1 MASDTRVDVLLPSL
15 GISVVE
21 GTIVRWRKQPGDAV
35 VYEEPICDIATDKIE
50 SELPAPATGTL
61 VEILVE
67 EGETVD
73 VGTAI
78 AVVLTDQDRADAI
91 AARQESVLDTAYG
104 VPVAAGEPGAVSPVV
119 ARLAKDLGVDLAHVK
134 GTGAAGR
141 IRKQDVVAAAD
152 QDKVAA
158 RYEPPPPVALSHMRR
173 SIGAHMKRSLDT
185 AATVTSWIEVDFS
198 AIERT
203 RMEIGTTALPIV
215 AKATLQ
221 TLAEFPDLNA
231 WVDGERFTRHET
243 VNLGIAV
250 AIEGGLIVP
259 VIRSAELLSVLE
271 LASAIRELAGRA
283 RAGELAPDELADG
296 TFTITNPGQFG
307 TVMATPVISQPQVAI
322 LDVEAIVRRPV
333 AVDDEVVIRSICIL
347 GLSWDHRALDGAIA
361 ARFLGALRRRLE
373 SWGVG

>member
-78 AVVLTDQDRADAI
+78 AVVLTDHDRADAI

-104 VPVAAGEPGAVSPVV
+104 VPVAPGEPGSVSPVV
-119 ARLAKDLGVDLAHVK
+119 ARLAKDLGVDLAQVK
-134 GTGAAGR
+134 GTGAGGR

-152 QDKVAA
+152 RDKVAA
-158 RYEPPPPVALSHMRR
+158 RYESPPPVALSHMRR

-221 TLAEFPDLNA
+221 TLDEFPDVNA

-259 VIRSAELLSVLE
+259 VIRSAERLSVLE
-271 LASAIRELAGRA
+271 LGSAIRELAGRA

-333 AVDDEVVIRSICIL
+333 VVDDEIVIRSICIL

-373 SWGVG
+373 SWGAG

>member
-104 VPVAAGEPGAVSPVV
+104 VPVAPGEPGAVSPVV
-119 ARLAKDLGVDLAHVK
+119 ARLAKDLGVDLAQVK
-134 GTGAAGR
+134 GTGAGGR
-141 IRKQDVVAAAD
+141 IRKQDVIAAAD
-152 QDKVAA
+152 QDNVAA

-221 TLAEFPDLNA
+221 TLGEFPDLNA

-271 LASAIRELAGRA
+271 LGSAIRELAGRA

-333 AVDDEVVIRSICIL
+333 VVDDEIVIRSICIL

-373 SWGVG
+373 SWGAG

>member
-1 MASDTRVDVLLPSL
+1 MGADTRVEVLLPSL

-21 GTIVRWRKQPGDAV
+21 GTIVRWRKRPGEPV

-50 SELPAPATGTL
+50 SELPAPATGVL

-78 AVVLTDQDRADAI
+78 AVVVADEERAEAI
-91 AARQESVLDTAYG
+91 AAQQASALDAFY
-104 VPVAAGEPGAVSPVV
+104 GEPGVAGGDGALSPVV
-119 ARLAKDLGVDLAHVK
+119 ARLAKDLGVDLARVK
-134 GTGAAGR
+134 GTGAGGR
-141 IRKQDVVAAAD
+141 VRKQDVIAAAD

-158 RYEPPPPVALSHMRR
+158 RYEPPPPVALTHMRR

-198 AIERT
+198 AVELTRT
-203 RMEIGTTALPIV
+203 ELGTTALPIV

-221 TLAEFPDLNA
+221 TLAEHPDLNA
-231 WVDGERFTRHET
+231 WIDGERFTRHET

-250 AIEGGLIVP
+250 DVAGGLMVP
-259 VIRSAELLSVLE
+259 VIHAAEQLSVLE
-271 LASAIRELAGRA
+271 LANAIRDVAQRA
-283 RAGELAPDELADG
+283 RTGQLAPDELADG

-307 TVMATPVISQPQVAI
+307 TIMATPVISQPQVAI

-333 AVDDEVVIRSICIL
+333 VVEEQIAIRPICIL
-347 GLSWDHRALDGAIA
+347 GLSWDHRAIDGALA
-361 ARFLGALRRRLE
+361 ARFLGGLRTRLE
-373 SWGVG
+373 AWGSA

>member
-104 VPVAAGEPGAVSPVV
+104 VPVAPGEPGSVSPVV
-119 ARLAKDLGVDLAHVK
+119 ARLAKDLGVDLAQVK
-134 GTGAAGR
+134 GTGAGGR

-152 QDKVAA
+152 RDKVAA

-221 TLAEFPDLNA
+221 TLGEFPDVNA

-259 VIRSAELLSVLE
+259 VIRSAERLSVLE
-271 LASAIRELAGRA
+271 LGSAIRELAGRA

-333 AVDDEVVIRSICIL
+333 VVDDEIVIRSICIL

-373 SWGVG
+373 SWGAG

>member
-1 MASDTRVDVLLPSL
+1 MASDTRVEVLLPSL

-21 GTIVRWRKQPGDAV
+21 GTIVRWRKAPGDAV

-104 VPVAAGEPGAVSPVV
+104 VPVATGDPGAVSPVV
-119 ARLAKDLGVDLAHVK
+119 ARLAKDLGIELAQVK
-134 GTGAAGR
+134 GTGAGGR
-141 IRKQDVVAAAD
+141 IRKQDVIAAAD

-221 TLAEFPDLNA
+221 TLGEFPDLNA

-259 VIRSAELLSVLE
+259 VIQSAELLSVLE
-271 LASAIRELAGRA
+271 LGSAIRELAGRA

-333 AVDDEVVIRSICIL
+333 VVDDEIVIRSICIL

-373 SWGVG
+373 SWGAG

>member
-1 MASDTRVDVLLPSL
+1 MDSDSRVEVILPSL

-21 GTIVRWRKQPGDAV
+21 GTILRWRKQAGDAV

-61 VEILVE
+61 TEILVE
-67 EGETVD
+67 AGETVD

-78 AVVLTDQDRADAI
+78 AIVVADQERADAI
-91 AARQESVLDTAYG
+91 TAQQVSVLDAAYG
-104 VPVAAGEPGAVSPVV
+104 VLAPGGERTDISPVV
-119 ARLAKDLGVDLAHVK
+119 RRLARDLDVDLAGIQ
-134 GTGAAGR
+134 GTGAGGR
-141 IRKQDVVAAAD
+141 IRKQDVIAAAEAV
-152 QDKVAA
+152 KSAR
-158 RYEPPPPVALSHMRR
+158 RYEPPAPVALSHMRR
-173 SIGAHMKRSLDT
+173 SIGAHMARSLEV
-185 AATVTSWIEVDFS
+185 AATITSWAEVDFS
-198 AIERT
+198 AVEST

-231 WVDGERFTRHET
+231 WLDGERFVRHET

-259 VIRSAELLSVLE
+259 VIPSAERLSVLE
-271 LASAIRELAGRA
+271 LATQIREIAQRA
-283 RAGELAPDELADG
+283 RAGELAADEVADG

-307 TVMATPVISQPQVAI
+307 TVMATPVINQPQVAI
-322 LDVEAIVRRPV
+322 LDVEAIVRRAV
-333 AVDDEVVIRSICIL
+333 VVDDQVAIRPICIL

-361 ARFLGALRRRLE
+361 ARFLGSLRRRLE
-373 SWGVG
+373 GWGRP

>member
-1 MASDTRVDVLLPSL
+1 LPTDTRVEVLLPAL

-21 GTIVRWRKQPGDAV
+21 GTIVRWRKQPGDTV

-61 VEILVE
+61 AEILVE
-67 EGETVD
+67 EGETID
-73 VGTAI
+73 VGTVI
-78 AVVLTDQDRADAI
+78 AVVLTDQARADAI
-91 AARQESVLDTAYG
+91 AAQQATVLDAAFG
-104 VPVAAGEPGAVSPVV
+104 VRSPAGDSATVSPVV
-119 ARLAKDLGVDLAHVK
+119 ARLAQDLGVELATVK
-134 GTGAAGR
+134 GTGAGGR
-141 IRKQDVVAAAD
+141 VRKQDVIDAAD
-152 QDKVAA
+152 VDKVAA
-158 RYEPPPPVALSHMRR
+158 RYEPPAPVALTHMRR

-221 TLAEFPDLNA
+221 TLVEYPDLNA
-231 WVDGERFTRHET
+231 WLDGERFVRHET

-259 VIRSAELLSVLE
+259 VVPAAERLSVLE
-271 LASAIRELAGRA
+271 LSSAIRDLAQRA

-333 AVDDEVVIRSICIL
+333 AVEDEVAIRPICIL

-361 ARFLGALRRRLE
+361 ARFLGALRTRLE
-373 SWGVG
+373 SWGSA